1 MIYPVGKCTITQ
13 VFGVNPRDYKKYG
26 LAGHNGVD
34 WAVPEGT
41 AVLAAESGIIS
52 KAAFD
57 AGGYGNYVEI
67 DHLNGLR
74 TIYAHLQT
82 TEARVGQLINAGM
95 IVGRSGSTGNSTG
108 PHLHF
113 TVKVKGQE
121 ANGYK
126 GAVDPMPLLDADAP
140 RPPVGEGEA
149 RVTAEVLNIRLA
161 PGGRDV
167 GDLLAG
173 DTLKLAG
180 EPVTAGGVVWQPV
193 ILWVASD
200 WLEK

>member
-34 WAVPEGT
+34 WAVPSGT

-52 KAAFD
+52 EAAFD

-82 TEARVGQLINAGM
+82 TEARVGQLIDAGM
-95 IVGRSGSTGNSTG
+95 IVGRSGNTGNSTG

-126 GAVDPMPLLDADAP
+126 GAVDPMPYLSAP
-140 RPPVGEGEA
+140 EPKPLPKGSA
-149 RVTAEVLNIRLA
+149 RVTAEVLNIRLI

-173 DTLKLAG
+173 DILGLAG
-180 EPVTAGGVVWQPV
+180 EPVEQGGITWQPV
-193 ILWVASD
+193 VLWVAAD